1 MLLTFTDA
9 QTGSSIAVNPNFVVV
24 VFTGKDESEQE
35 RTVIN
40 TTTGNLLVAEDYITV
55 VGQLQGQLQ

>member
-9 QTGSSIAVNPNFVVV
+9 QTNNSVAVNPKFVVI
-24 VFTGKDESEQE
+24 VFTGKDDADEE

-40 TTTGNLLVAEDYITV
+40 TTTGNLIVTEDYLNV
-55 VGQLQGQLQ
+55 VGQLQGQV